1 MKRSTFSEE
10 QIVYAIRQAEAGTP
24 VGDLCRQLGV
34 SDATLLV
41 SMSVNTSPHAAY
53 SGERLSPQR
62 QSRLGF
68 LPRSTLDLGLA
79 ARWA

>member
-41 SMSVNTSPHAAY
+41 SMSVNTSPHAAA
-53 SGERLSPQR
+53 SGDRLPPQR

-68 LPRSTLDLGLA
+68 LPCSTLDLGLG